1 MATMS
6 PDKAHKTVTLDYL
19 ISNKQHVYYAFA
31 GGVQCIRTQYQSV
44 VTKDDMQWH
53 NL

>member
-19 ISNKQHVYYAFA
+19 ISNKQHVYYKLL
-31 GGVQCIRTQYQSV
+31 QV
-44 VTKDDMQWH
+44 VNNVYVHSTNQ
-53 NL
+53 